1 MLGHSHFRSY
11 YWIAKVNGALCIERI
26 IILHVKYLSMN
37 DSDKKTMPICFTP
50 DQLKLIESYA
60 KKKGMFN
67 PSQAIEYIIERR

>member
-1 MLGHSHFRSY
+1 
-11 YWIAKVNGALCIERI
+11 
-26 IILHVKYLSMN
+26 MN

-67 PSQAIEYIIERR
+67 PSQAIEDIIERS

>member
-1 MLGHSHFRSY
+1 
-11 YWIAKVNGALCIERI
+11 
-26 IILHVKYLSMN
+26 MN

-67 PSQAIEYIIERR
+67 PSQAIEDIIERSWSFSKFVKLSQTGINKF